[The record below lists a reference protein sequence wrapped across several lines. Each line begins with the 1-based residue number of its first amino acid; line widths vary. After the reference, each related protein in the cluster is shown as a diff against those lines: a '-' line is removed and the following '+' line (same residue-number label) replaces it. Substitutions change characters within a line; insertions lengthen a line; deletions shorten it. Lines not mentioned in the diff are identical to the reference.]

1 MNRSISGLPAPQI
14 DTRQVQGLIESA
26 VRANVPEGTSAK
38 QIQQMSSAA
47 VKAATA
53 DAATRGDLESL
64 VAESIKDAVADQLAD
79 DDVEKIVNASLS
91 ATNVAIEGAAMQ
103 AKAAVQAA
111 QKAGEEAAM
120 VREEAPAPRMAGSV
134 PAGCFI
140 VGDRAAGCPVR
151 SPHVWTAPPLPVDE
165 FPYYICNGPQPTQF
179 CDSPM
184 SYQLVKQGKLPP
196 LEERLPVPKDVPIIQ
211 PLDGI
216 DEIQNWDPHPSSP
229 YHPGEDVAKL
239 NVDFDQAKT
248 REM

>member
-1 MNRSISGLPAPQI
+1 
-14 DTRQVQGLIESA
+14 
-26 VRANVPEGTSAK
+26 
-38 QIQQMSSAA
+38 
-47 VKAATA
+47 
-53 DAATRGDLESL
+53 
-64 VAESIKDAVADQLAD
+64 
-79 DDVEKIVNASLS
+79 
-91 ATNVAIEGAAMQ
+91 
-103 AKAAVQAA
+103 
-111 QKAGEEAAM
+111 
-120 VREEAPAPRMAGSV
+120 MAGSV
-134 PAGCFI
+134 PAGCFN

-165 FPYYICNGPQPTQF
+165 FPNYICNGPQPTQF

-216 DEIQNWDPHPSSP
+216 DAIQNWVPHPSSP